1 MAVRAPE
8 TFSVAVTLSD
18 DGAPPSA
25 FRLFAAGVTAT
36 SKGPIVTTPT
46 ALSRVMA
53 SIPAHHPDGLLP
65 FDFDHG
71 MVLGLTPSS
80 DSRAAG
86 WFRPEVRGEELWAS
100 QIQWTPK
107 GAQALRDR
115 EFRYFSPT
123 LYRDY
128 ESGEIEELINV
139 ALTNMPA
146 TLNQAPLVA
155 NRGESR
161 GESRGTS
168 MTEQEIA
175 ALRAERE
182 TLVAASAAMTAE
194 LTALR
199 TAAAERDQRDAR
211 LALSARIDA
220 LCASGK
226 LAPALKEWA
235 LTQSPESL
243 EAFAAAAPVLPQG
256 KVSPPPVAGA
266 VALSAEEIELCKQM
280 RISPE
285 VFRTKRDALK
295 GAV

>member
-1 MAVRAPE
+1 MAERAPE
-8 TFSVAVTLSD
+8 TFSLAVTLSD

-25 FRLFAAGVTAT
+25 FRLFAPGVTAT

-53 SIPAHHPDGLLP
+53 SVPAHHPDGLLP

-71 MVLGLTPSS
+71 MVLGLNPSS

-86 WFRPEVRGEELWAS
+86 WFRPEIRGEELWAS
-100 QIQWTPK
+100 DIQWTPR

-155 NRGESR
+155 HRGELR
-161 GESRGTS
+161 GK

-175 ALRAERE
+175 ALRAERD

-194 LTALR
+194 IAALR
-199 TAAAERDQRDAR
+199 AAAAERDAQAAR
-211 LALSARIDA
+211 TALSARVDA

-226 LAPALKEWA
+226 LAPALKPWA
-235 LTQSPESL
+235 LTQSLESL
-243 EAFAAAAPVLPQG
+243 EAFAAAAPVLSG
-256 KVSPPPVAGA
+256 AVSPAVAAGPT
-266 VALSAEEIELCKQM
+266 ALSAEELELCKQM
-280 RISPE
+280 RIAPD
-285 VFRTKRDALK
+285 VFRAKRDALK
-295 GAV
+295 GAS